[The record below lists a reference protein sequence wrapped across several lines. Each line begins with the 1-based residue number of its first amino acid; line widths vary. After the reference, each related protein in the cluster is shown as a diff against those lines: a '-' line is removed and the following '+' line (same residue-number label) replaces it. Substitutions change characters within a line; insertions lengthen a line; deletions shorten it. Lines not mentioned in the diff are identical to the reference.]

1 MLDFKDLLGTSTA
14 VHKLTLRA
22 PQQEAW
28 DQFLVG
34 KLRSCTLHGVPKENN
49 KQTNNLLDL
58 PYPSILIHIKST
70 LTIFFQ
76 QMKISNK
83 ISFWWKIR
91 KKEGVECLKSEEGGI
106 CEDIKWKVEKG
117 RRLKCFI
124 LLLKSGP
131 VCLHLGSAENHSAEG
146 CFCLA
151 KCLEAV
157 LPGLIYEDEIGT
169 YFFFPHCLFPW
180 GFVNWGITSQESLSK
195 TNILLCMFL
204 ISTRAIISQC
214 ELKGRPRS
222 WARQIESSLFRTKW
236 GRGWFL

>member
-1 MLDFKDLLGTSTA
+1 MED
-14 VHKLTLRA
+14 
-22 PQQEAW
+22 
-28 DQFLVG
+28 
-34 KLRSCTLHGVPKENN
+34 KE
-49 KQTNNLLDL
+49 KRCG
-58 PYPSILIHIKST
+58 
-70 LTIFFQ
+70 
-76 QMKISNK
+76 M
-83 ISFWWKIR
+83 
-91 KKEGVECLKSEEGGI
+91 LKSQRRGNLWRHKT
-106 CEDIKWKVEKG
+106 KWKVEKD
-117 RRLKCFI
+117 RRLKYFI

-131 VCLHLGSAENHSAEG
+131 VCLHLGRAENHSGEG

-151 KCLEAV
+151 KYLEAV

-195 TNILLCMFL
+195 TNILHCMFL

-236 GRGWFL
+236 GRGWFP

>member
-1 MLDFKDLLGTSTA
+1 MA
-14 VHKLTLRA
+14 VQKLTLRA

-91 KKEGVECLKSEEGGI
+91 KKGVECLKSEEGGI

-124 LLLKSGP
+124 LLLTSGP
-131 VCLHLGSAENHSAEG
+131 VCLRWEPFCWGMFLSCQMPRGSSAWLDLWRWDWNIFFFHTASFPEDLLIEVSPLKNHWV
-146 CFCLA
+146 
-151 KCLEAV
+151 K
-157 LPGLIYEDEIGT
+157 LIY
-169 YFFFPHCLFPW
+169 YFACFWFPPGQLLHN
-180 GFVNWGITSQESLSK
+180 VN
-195 TNILLCMFL
+195 
-204 ISTRAIISQC
+204 
-214 ELKGRPRS
+214 
-222 WARQIESSLFRTKW
+222 
-236 GRGWFL
+236 

>member
-1 MLDFKDLLGTSTA
+1 MHQNKTT
-14 VHKLTLRA
+14 
-22 PQQEAW
+22 
-28 DQFLVG
+28 
-34 KLRSCTLHGVPKENN
+34 N
-49 KQTNNLLDL
+49 KQTDLLDL
-58 PYPSILIHIKST
+58 PYPSILIHTKST

-76 QMKISNK
+76 QMKISKK
-83 ISFWWKIR
+83 ISLWWKIR
-91 KKEGVECLKSEEGGI
+91 KKEGVECLKSEGGI

-169 YFFFPHCLFPW
+169 YFFFHTASFPEDLLIEVSPLKNHWVKLIYYFACFWFPPGQLFHN
-180 GFVNWGITSQESLSK
+180 VN
-195 TNILLCMFL
+195 
-204 ISTRAIISQC
+204 
-214 ELKGRPRS
+214 
-222 WARQIESSLFRTKW
+222 
-236 GRGWFL
+236 